1 MLKIAL
7 KSLKKNQQENSLKIR
22 RELINLIF
30 YYENNFNLD
39 KMGKKIIDNVEIT
52 IKNMHFR
59 FENTTSLGAFSW
71 GITL

>member
-1 MLKIAL
+1 MKIIL
-7 KSLKKNQQENSLKIR
+7 G
-22 RELINLIF
+22 
-30 YYENNFNLD
+30 YLD